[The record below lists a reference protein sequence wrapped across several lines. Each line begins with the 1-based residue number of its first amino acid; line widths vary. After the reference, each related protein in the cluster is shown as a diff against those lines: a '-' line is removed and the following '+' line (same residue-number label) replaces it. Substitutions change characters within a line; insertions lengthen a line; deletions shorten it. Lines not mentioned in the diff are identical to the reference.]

1 MTSFRERLIEAMQ
14 LRKMTQSD
22 LSKATGLSKAR
33 ISQYVNGTYEA
44 KQQAVYLLAKAL
56 CVNITWL
63 MGLDVPM
70 TDISVDHE
78 LPKNTADISED
89 EKLLIDLFR
98 SVPDDKKKR
107 AIEMIRAALKAQ

>member
-44 KQQAVYLLAKAL
+44 KQQAVYLLEKA
-56 CVNITWL
+56 
-63 MGLDVPM
+63 
-70 TDISVDHE
+70 
-78 LPKNTADISED
+78 
-89 EKLLIDLFR
+89 
-98 SVPDDKKKR
+98 
-107 AIEMIRAALKAQ
+107 

>member
-1 MTSFRERLIEAMQ
+1 MTSFRERLLEAMQ

-70 TDISVDHE
+70 TDIDNE
-78 LPKNTADISED
+78 LPENTAEISED

-98 SVPDDKKKR
+98 SVPDDKKKL